1 MSLKIRHIVSKFAD
15 MKRLQHISI
24 SPLKWLQA
32 TVKRNGGRIQ
42 EEWLDSEHISGGCF
56 GKEI

>member
-1 MSLKIRHIVSKFAD
+1 MVSNFAD
-15 MKRLQHISI
+15 MKRLLHISI

-42 EEWLDSEHISGGCF
+42 EERLNFGYISGGGF

>member
-1 MSLKIRHIVSKFAD
+1 MVSNFAD
-15 MKRLQHISI
+15 MKRLLHISI

-32 TVKRNGGRIQ
+32 TVKRNGGWIQ

-56 GKEI
+56 GEEI